1 MEGYF
6 SPRGIG
12 ADLRK
17 HRIRQSCE
25 FLRGGVHTTQQ
36 EMVLRGL
43 ELKLDRILDF
53 LSSAE
58 KNKKI
63 EEKAEKMEVGEW
75 VTLTQAW
82 KLQGRLYSLATI
94 RTRADL
100 QPCGGR
106 GVMIGRNKCF
116 RREDVMEWL
125 AAVTPE
131 ERRTYRAK
139 FGGRK

>member
-63 EEKAEKMEVGEW
+63 EEKADKMEVGEW

-82 KLQGRLYSLATI
+82 QLQGRLYSLATI

-116 RREDVMEWL
+116 RRQDVLEWL
-125 AAVTPE
+125 KAVTPE
-131 ERRTYRAK
+131 ERRAYRAK
-139 FGGRK
+139 FSGGN